1 MPGEKAEPNTFNFWR
16 NFAVDVCT
24 GVALLWFGASRHGGT
39 FAEIAGLLLAGLL
52 LWSLLEYWVHRLV
65 LHGPW
70 LATRK
75 DHALHHARPTMTPLT
90 PWYAHLLAGLAFT
103 ALIAAF
109 SSLAVASLIGAGVYA
124 GYNWFRVVHRILHF
138 HFETAGRRLLGTRFV
153 LHEQHHERPYRH
165 YGVTT
170 SIWDR
175 VFGTFEAPS
184 RDS

>member
-1 MPGEKAEPNTFNFWR
+1 MEPNTFNFWR

-24 GVALLWFGASRHGGT
+24 GGVLLWFGASRHGGT

-52 LWSLLEYWVHRLV
+52 AWSLLEYWVHRLV

-70 LATRK
+70 RATRK
-75 DHALHHARPTMTPLT
+75 DHSLHHASPRWTPLT
-90 PWYAHLLAGLAFT
+90 AWYVHVLTGLAVT

-109 SSLAVASLIGAGVYA
+109 SPLAVACLVAAGIYA
-124 GYNWFRVVHRILHF
+124 GYNWFRIVHRILHF
-138 HFETAGRRLLGTRFV
+138 HFETVGHRFLEKRFA
-153 LHEQHHERPYRH
+153 LHEQHHERPNRH

-175 VFGTFEAPS
+175 VFGTFNAP
-184 RDS
+184 